1 MARQVRSEATRRKI
15 LDAAVDVFNEV
26 GYATADRGA
35 IIERTGMTKG
45 AFYHHFDSMEALAS
59 AIIEEGAKLVVTE
72 LGAMSD
78 SFSPAL
84 ENILH
89 STFITADLFASNKVV
104 RTAEQLT
111 LAFGKFNDTAAA
123 AYSTWV
129 EAMTVQARR
138 AIAEGDIRA
147 ELDPHVVSESI
158 IGATFGARILGPTHG
173 GQQRPHRAI
182 DPDVGATVPRDR
194 HRHVAGLLPRV
205 PCPRGAAPRRAR
217 RVVLAGRRQQGS
229 AFVDPEMLGEV
240 LKRCERNLVVGTPQR
255 RPAHQRTHSRAVPV
269 S

>member
-45 AFYHHFDSMEALAS
+45 AFYHHFDSMESLAA
-59 AIIEEGAKLVVTE
+59 AIIEEGAKLVITE

-89 STFITADLFASNKVV
+89 GTFVTADLFATNKVV
-104 RTAEQLT
+104 RIAEQLT

-123 AYSTWV
+123 AYTTWV

-158 IGATFGARILGPTHG
+158 IAATFGARILGPTPAG
-173 GQQRPHRAI
+173 SNDLIRRLTQMWELLFPAI
-182 DPDVGATVPRDR
+182 VTDTSLAYYREFLAR
-194 HRHVAGLLPRV
+194 EALRHVEYDA
-205 PCPRGAAPRRAR
+205 
-217 RVVLAGRRQQGS
+217 S
-229 AFVDPEMLGEV
+229 
-240 LKRCERNLVVGTPQR
+240 
-255 RPAHQRTHSRAVPV
+255 S
-269 S
+269 

>member
-72 LGAMSD
+72 LGALSD

-89 STFITADLFASNKVV
+89 GTFITADLFASNKVV

-123 AYSTWV
+123 AYTTWV

-147 ELDPHVVSESI
+147 ELDPHMVSESI
-158 IGATFGARILGPTHG
+158 IGATFGARILGQTTAGSNDLIRRLTQMWELLFP
-173 GQQRPHRAI
+173 AI
-182 DPDVGATVPRDR
+182 VTDASLAYYREFLAR
-194 HRHVAGLLPRV
+194 EALRHVEHDA
-205 PCPRGAAPRRAR
+205 
-217 RVVLAGRRQQGS
+217 S
-229 AFVDPEMLGEV
+229 
-240 LKRCERNLVVGTPQR
+240 
-255 RPAHQRTHSRAVPV
+255 S
-269 S
+269 